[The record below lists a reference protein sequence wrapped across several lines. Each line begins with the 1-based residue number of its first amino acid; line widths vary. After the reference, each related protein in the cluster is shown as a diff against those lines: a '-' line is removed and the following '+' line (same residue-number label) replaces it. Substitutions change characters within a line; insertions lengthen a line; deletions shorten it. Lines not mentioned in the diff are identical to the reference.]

1 MLAQTNQNNFWWI
14 FLASDP
20 NQLGLRNHKK
30 TIMAFSVTTRSHS
43 YESYDAT
50 EDSVFEPS
58 DFADS
63 SDQNCMRQELV
74 DQKSRRHKRFVRRHS
89 YSPYEVKVKTL
100 AHHHQWKAPEFF
112 RGAKLPPGRMVAH
125 QSSLPRLPVPNLA
138 QTLQKYLKVV
148 RPLVDDIAFQK
159 TKQLVEEFGKPGG
172 LGESLQSKL
181 QSRAQERQ
189 NWLDDWWLH
198 MAYLDYRDSVVI
210 HVSPGIVC
218 PPQDFNGKQE
228 QLQFAAKLVAGVL
241 DYKVQIDD
249 QSVPIDKLRT
259 RPLCMDQYYKL
270 FSACRLPG
278 EQRDQVVVYGPD
290 CGVRPRHIVVV
301 HNNQFFSLDVYDNNW
316 KPLSPD
322 LIHAQLQRVVCQ
334 SKHPS
339 VPVGI
344 LTTENRDT
352 WGMVYNQALKK
363 DKTNKLSLE
372 AINRSI
378 FMLCLDQETVREK
391 DRWTSMGHQLM
402 HGGGSQHN
410 SGNRWFDKTLQ
421 FTVGT
426 DGAVGIV
433 YEHSAAEGPPIIAL
447 LDHMLDYCSQS
458 PAVKETSVH
467 PKEPERLLFSL
478 NNSVLEA
485 IDNAKKS
492 LDMQVRDLD
501 LHLVTFKTYGKDF
514 PKSQRLSPD
523 SYIQIAMQLAY
534 YEVNKVAC
542 ATYESGSTRMFH
554 LGRTDTIRSAS
565 VESLKFCQAMQD
577 SSIQPSEK
585 VALLRRAVEGHKRY
599 AQETVSG
606 QGIDRHL
613 LGLKLIAV
621 EAGLDV
627 PDLFED
633 STYEQAVHFKL
644 STSQVPSKYDSLLC
658 FGPVVPDGYGICYNP
673 AEDHLN
679 FCISAFNRSR
689 ETDTVKLATALNQ
702 SLLDMQELLQTQ
714 AKL

>member
-1 MLAQTNQNNFWWI
+1 
-14 FLASDP
+14 
-20 NQLGLRNHKK
+20 
-30 TIMAFSVTTRSHS
+30 MAFTVTTRSRS
-43 YESYDAT
+43 YSNDA
-50 EDSVFEPS
+50 EDSVF
-58 DFADS
+58 DS
-63 SDQNCMRQELV
+63 AASPEDCTTMKQELV
-74 DQKSRRHKRFVRRHS
+74 QKPRRHRRFVRQHS
-89 YSPYEVKVKTL
+89 YSPYEVKEKTL

-112 RGAKLPPGRMVAH
+112 RGARLPPGRIVAH
-125 QSSLPRLPVPNLA
+125 QSSLPPLPVPDLS

-148 RPLVDDIAFQK
+148 RPLVDDNAFQK

-172 LGESLQSKL
+172 LGESLQAKL
-181 QSRAQERQ
+181 QRRAQERQ

-198 MAYLDYRDSVVI
+198 TAYLDNRLPVVI
-210 HVSPGIVC
+210 HVNPGIVC
-218 PPQDFNGKQE
+218 PPQDFNGKTE

-241 DYKVQIDD
+241 DYKVQIDN
-249 QSVPIDKLRT
+249 QSVPIDTART
-259 RPLCMDQYYKL
+259 QPLCMDQYYKL
-270 FSACRLPG
+270 FCACRLPG

-290 CGVRPRHIVVV
+290 CDIRPRHIVVA

-316 KPLSPD
+316 KPLSAD

-344 LTTENRDT
+344 LTTGDRDT
-352 WGMVYNQALKK
+352 WGRVYKALRK
-363 DKTNKLSLE
+363 DKANKLCLE
-372 AINRSI
+372 AVNRSI
-378 FMLCLDQETVREK
+378 FMLCLDQETARGQ

-402 HGGGSQHN
+402 HGGGSQQN

-433 YEHSAAEGPPIIAL
+433 YEHSPAEGPPIIAL
-447 LDHMLDYCSQS
+447 LDHMLDYCSEA
-458 PAVKETSVH
+458 PAVKETSVQ
-467 PKEPERLLFSL
+467 PKEPERLVFSL
-478 NNSVLEA
+478 NDSLLEA
-485 IDNAKKS
+485 IDNAKRN
-492 LDMQVRDLD
+492 LDMRVQDLD
-501 LHLVTFKTYGKDF
+501 LHLVRFKTYGKNF

-534 YEVNKVAC
+534 YRVYRVAC

-554 LGRTDTIRSAS
+554 LGRTDTIQSAS
-565 VESLKFCQAMQD
+565 VESLEFCTAMQD
-577 SSIQPSEK
+577 SSVHPSEK
-585 VALLRRAVEGHKRY
+585 VALLRRAVEGHKKY

-627 PDLFED
+627 PDLFVD

-658 FGPVVPDGYGICYNP
+658 FGPVVPDGYGVCYNP
-673 AEDHLN
+673 AKDHLN
-679 FCISAFNRSR
+679 FCISAFNSSL
-689 ETDTVKLATALNQ
+689 ETDTQKLADALHQ
-702 SLLDMQELLQTQ
+702 SLVDMQELLQTQ

>member
-1 MLAQTNQNNFWWI
+1 
-14 FLASDP
+14 
-20 NQLGLRNHKK
+20 
-30 TIMAFSVTTRSHS
+30 MAFSVTTRSRS
-43 YESYDAT
+43 YSNDA
-50 EDSVFEPS
+50 EDSVF
-58 DFADS
+58 DS
-63 SDQNCMRQELV
+63 AASPEDCATMRQELV
-74 DQKSRRHKRFVRRHS
+74 QKPRRHRRFVRQHS
-89 YSPYEVKVKTL
+89 YSPYEVKEKTL

-112 RGAKLPPGRMVAH
+112 RGARLPPGRIVAH
-125 QSSLPRLPVPNLA
+125 QSSLPTLPVPDLS

-148 RPLVDDIAFQK
+148 RPLVDDNAFQK

-172 LGESLQSKL
+172 LGESLQAKL
-181 QSRAQERQ
+181 QRRAQERQ

-198 MAYLDYRDSVVI
+198 TAYLDNRLPVVI
-210 HVSPGIVC
+210 HVNPGIVC
-218 PPQDFNGKQE
+218 PPQDFTGKKE

-241 DYKVQIDD
+241 DYKVQIDN
-249 QSVPIDKLRT
+249 QSVPIDTART
-259 RPLCMDQYYKL
+259 QPLCMDQYYKL
-270 FSACRLPG
+270 FCACRLPG

-290 CGVRPRHIVVV
+290 CDIRPRHIVVA
-301 HNNQFFSLDVYDNNW
+301 HNNQFFSLDVYDTNW
-316 KPLSPD
+316 KPLSAD

-334 SKHPS
+334 SEHPC

-352 WGMVYNQALKK
+352 WGRVYKALRKA
-363 DKTNKLSLE
+363 NKLFLE
-372 AINRSI
+372 AVKRSI
-378 FMLCLDQETVREK
+378 FMLCLDQETARGQ

-402 HGGGSQHN
+402 HGGGSQQN

-433 YEHSAAEGPPIIAL
+433 YEHSPAEGPPIIAL
-447 LDHMLDYCSQS
+447 LDHMLDYCPSSQ
-458 PAVKETSVH
+458 ETSVQ
-467 PKEPERLLFSL
+467 PKEPERLVFSL
-478 NNSVLEA
+478 NDSLLEA
-485 IDNAKKS
+485 IDNAKKT
-492 LDMQVRDLD
+492 L
-501 LHLVTFKTYGKDF
+501 TYIWQEL

-534 YEVNKVAC
+534 Y
-542 ATYESGSTRMFH
+542 
-554 LGRTDTIRSAS
+554 RTDTIQSAS
-565 VESLKFCQAMQD
+565 VESLEFCRAMQD
-577 SSIQPSEK
+577 SSVHPSEK
-585 VALLRRAVEGHKRY
+585 VALLRRAVEGHKKY

-627 PDLFED
+627 PDLFVD

-658 FGPVVPDGYGICYNP
+658 FGPVVPDGYGVCYNP
-673 AEDHLN
+673 AKDHLN
-679 FCISAFNRSR
+679 FCISAFNSSL
-689 ETDTVKLATALNQ
+689 ETDTQKLADALHQ
-702 SLLDMQELLQTQ
+702 SLVDMQELLQTQ

>member
-1 MLAQTNQNNFWWI
+1 
-14 FLASDP
+14 
-20 NQLGLRNHKK
+20 
-30 TIMAFSVTTRSHS
+30 MAFSVITRSHS
-43 YESYDAT
+43 YDYNDA
-50 EDSVFEPS
+50 EDSVFG
-58 DFADS
+58 
-63 SDQNCMRQELV
+63 MRQDLTV
-74 DQKSRRHKRFVRRHS
+74 QNLPTRRKRFVRRHS

-112 RGAKLPPGRMVAH
+112 RGAKLPPGRMVSH
-125 QSSLPRLPVPNLA
+125 QSSLPRLPVPDLC
-138 QTLQKYLKVV
+138 QTLEKYLLTV
-148 RPLVDDIAFQK
+148 RPLVDDTAFQK
-159 TKQLVEEFGKPGG
+159 TKQLVEEFGKSGG
-172 LGESLQSKL
+172 LGESLQTKL
-181 QSRAQERQ
+181 KKRAQERQ

-198 MAYLDYRDSVVI
+198 TAYLDYREPVVI

-218 PPQDFNGKQE
+218 PPQNFSGKEE

-241 DYKVQIDD
+241 DYKVQVDD

-259 RPLCMDQYYKL
+259 QPLCMDQYYKL

-278 EQRDQVVVYGPD
+278 DQRDQVVVYGPD
-290 CGVRPRHIVVV
+290 CDDRPRHIVVV

-316 KPLSPD
+316 KPLSQD

-334 SKHPS
+334 SKHPG

-352 WGMVYNQALKK
+352 WGRVYKVLKK
-363 DKTNKLSLE
+363 DKHNKRSLE
-372 AINRSI
+372 AINKSM
-378 FMLCLDQETVREK
+378 FMLCLDQETDRGA

-402 HGGGSQHN
+402 HGGGSQLN

-421 FTVGT
+421 FIVGT

-433 YEHSAAEGPPIIAL
+433 YEHSPAEGPPIIAL
-447 LDHMLDYCSQS
+447 LDHMLDYCCQA
-458 PAVKETSVH
+458 PAVKGPSVQ
-467 PKEPERLLFSL
+467 PMEPERLFFSL
-478 NNSVLEA
+478 NDSVLEA
-485 IDNAKKS
+485 IDNAKRN
-492 LDMQVRDLD
+492 LDMQVQDLD
-501 LHLVTFKTYGKDF
+501 LHLVMFRTYGKDF

-523 SYIQIAMQLAY
+523 SYIQMAMQLAFY
-534 YEVNKVAC
+534 KVYKVAC

-565 VESLKFCQAMQD
+565 VQSLEFCQAMQD
-577 SSIQPSEK
+577 STIHPSEK
-585 VALLRRAVEGHKRY
+585 VALLRRAVEGHKKY

-627 PDLFED
+627 PVLFVD
-633 STYEQAVHFKL
+633 STYQQAMHFKL

-658 FGPVVPDGYGICYNP
+658 FGPEVPDGYGVCYNP
-673 AEDHLN
+673 AQDHLN
-679 FCISAFNRSR
+679 FCISAFNSSR
-689 ETDTVKLATALNQ
+689 QTDTGKLAAALQQ
-702 SLLDMQELLQTQ
+702 SLLEMQELLQTQ